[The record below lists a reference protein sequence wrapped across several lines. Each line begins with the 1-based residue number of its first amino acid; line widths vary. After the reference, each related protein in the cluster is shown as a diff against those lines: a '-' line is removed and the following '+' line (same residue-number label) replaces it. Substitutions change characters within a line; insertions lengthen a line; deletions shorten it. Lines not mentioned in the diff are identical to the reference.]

1 MKMFEKIKALVYSV
15 LNGIKDIDMVQLV
28 ERLKAF
34 GWILMIVFTISGF
47 VQMILTFN
55 PRITAL
61 ENRIME
67 AEKKVSTIEFKLDT
81 ILEQSRD
88 TQSDVKDIYRVLIGK

>member
-1 MKMFEKIKALVYSV
+1 MKIFEKIKELVYSV
-15 LNGIKDIDMVQLV
+15 LNRIKDIDMVQLV
-28 ERLKAF
+28 EKLKAF

-61 ENRIME
+61 EKRMTE
-67 AEKKVSTIEFKLDT
+67 AEKKVSTIEVKLDT
-81 ILEQSRD
+81 ILEQSKE